1 MQQYIHIHG
10 AESISFLDES
20 GQPEDEVPDVA
31 EVPPFERPPFPA
43 AHGVGR
49 RRPPGEPP
57 PPLGQDV
64 RRHVPLCVVGA
75 SDVAVA
81 AVVVATAAPVGR
93 RPGARPPLPVRH
105 GDRGRQ
111 LRRG

>member
-49 RRPPGEPP
+49 RRPSGEPP
-57 PPLGQDV
+57 ASLSQDV

-75 SDVAVA
+75 SNVAIA
-81 AVVVATAAPVGR
+81 AVVVAAAAPVR
-93 RPGARPPLPVRH
+93 RGPGA
-105 GDRGRQ
+105 
-111 LRRG
+111 